1 MDSSDWNVESLFSL
15 SARVDCFGEV
25 FCVAE
30 GIEAIISFDDV
41 VDNSEA
47 VSVAVSNNASDMV
60 GKNFTWP
67 VRKVSNGR
75 GIGKEAADAIHD
87 DIFCPCVDKSSDV
100 SNEASDKDISR
111 LTFVICATSGDG
123 TGSVSCI
130 DKNLSS
136 AVSKNMKLWLSGNEN
151 GCVIDGVNSDS
162 EEIANAVFDCSG
174 DTVTVSVVFKW
185 FSCEL

>member
-1 MDSSDWNVESLFSL
+1 MDWMSFGKKDFGKELSSKDNNFKVDCFIENLDSSSTEIEGVSDVDRSFNPANDMDSSDWNVESLFSL

-60 GKNFTWP
+60 GKNVTWP

-75 GIGKEAADAIHD
+75 GIGKEAADANIHD
-87 DIFCPCVDKSSDV
+87 DIFCAVLTNLQTCLT
-100 SNEASDKDISR
+100 R
-111 LTFVICATSGDG
+111 LLIRIFPG
-123 TGSVSCI
+123 
-130 DKNLSS
+130 
-136 AVSKNMKLWLSGNEN
+136 
-151 GCVIDGVNSDS
+151 
-162 EEIANAVFDCSG
+162 
-174 DTVTVSVVFKW
+174 
-185 FSCEL
+185 